1 MAGVAGEAAVVPVR
15 PRHPARPTVPSP
27 EHAELLRALECIDL
41 MDASEK
47 EEEDD
52 VLVVGVVRPA
62 AVTAGA
68 LMVERQQQRRQRGG
82 QDAGPSSLQ
91 PVAINVASPAVL
103 SLEQRLLLRMA
114 NRQQH
119 PTAGQQTGVVQPS
132 PGLLAIRHRQRQQQQ
147 QAAAASSSSPAAAGG
162 GSLLSSASSDEGQR
176 LPASGG
182 VYAQGGSAAGAAA
195 AAAQLA
201 GLSLSRSYC
210 SWEDSPSG
218 SLSSPASAQARSAA
232 QSGSGFGGSGSG
244 AGSGMP
250 GGACLQDAG
259 QPEAA
264 RKRARS
270 GRRQDVVRYPGG
282 DRARVSVTAA
292 VTGWSLETARTVAA
306 SHFQSPAGAVPPDR
320 PGPHQGGGLVAME
333 VIEIPDSATP
343 VPLRRR
349 LEQQGSHDSDA
360 IPVELG
366 QGSGASL
373 FPQWQQP
380 HRCHVID
387 LLSDDGEDE

>member
-1 MAGVAGEAAVVPVR
+1 MAGVAGEAAVVPR
-15 PRHPARPTVPSP
+15 PRHPAWPTVPSP

-47 EEEDD
+47 EEEEDD
-52 VLVVGVVRPA
+52 VLVVGVIRPA
-62 AVTAGA
+62 AVMGGT
-68 LMVERQQQRRQRGG
+68 LMRERQPQQQRQRGG

-91 PVAINVASPAVL
+91 PVAIDVASPAVL

-119 PTAGQQTGVVQPS
+119 PAPGQQPGVAQPS
-132 PGLLAIRHRQRQQQQ
+132 PGLLAIRHQQRQQLQ
-147 QAAAASSSSPAAAGG
+147 QAAAASSSSPAAGR

-176 LPASGG
+176 PPASGG
-182 VYAQGGSAAGAAA
+182 AFTQMGAEAATAA

-201 GLSLSRSYC
+201 GLSLSRFFC
-210 SWEDSPSG
+210 GWEDSPSG
-218 SLSSPASAQARSAA
+218 SRSSPASVQARSAA
-232 QSGSGFGGSGSG
+232 RSGSGFNGSGSG
-244 AGSGMP
+244 AGFGMP
-250 GGACLQDAG
+250 GITCVQDAG

-270 GRRQDVVRYPGG
+270 GKRQDVARYPGG
-282 DRARVSVTAA
+282 DRTRVSVTAS
-292 VTGWSLETARTVAA
+292 VTGWGLEAA
-306 SHFQSPAGAVPPDR
+306 EAVGASPFQSPAGAVSPDEPR
-320 PGPHQGGGLVAME
+320 QGGGLVAME

-349 LEQQGSHDSDA
+349 LEQRGSRDSDVV
-360 IPVELG
+360 VEVLG
-366 QGSGASL
+366 QGSGASM
-373 FPQWQQP
+373 FPHRQQP
-380 HRCHVID
+380 SQRHVID